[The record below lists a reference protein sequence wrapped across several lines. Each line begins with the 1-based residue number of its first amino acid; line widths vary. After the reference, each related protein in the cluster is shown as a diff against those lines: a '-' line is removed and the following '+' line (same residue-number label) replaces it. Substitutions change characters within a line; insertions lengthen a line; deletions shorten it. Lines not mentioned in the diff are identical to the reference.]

1 MAEED
6 TGQDR
11 TEEATPKRKED
22 ARKKGDIPRSKDMTT
37 MMMLMAASISMLT
50 LGAGMLE
57 GIASTMKT
65 FFVRAADVNIA
76 ARELPGIFL
85 GALNSMIINM
95 LPFVLV
101 MVFVALVSPMLLS
114 GWNFSVDAI
123 KFKASKMNPL
133 SGIKRVFGPN
143 SLIELFKTILKF
155 SVIAVV
161 AFFLIRKQMPEIM
174 NIGQGDLNASL
185 KHVADTVAWT
195 FLIVSSATILIVL
208 VDVPQQLWQHSK
220 KLKMTREQIKQ
231 EHKDTEGMPEVKS
244 RIRQKQQELAQRR
257 MMEEVPKADVIVT
270 NPTHFSVALKYD
282 LENHGAPKVVA
293 KGADEVA
300 FRIREIGQNNQVPI
314 LETPPLAR
322 ALYYNTKIN
331 QEIPAGLYKAVAQ
344 VLAYVFQIKANP
356 TATDIE
362 PVPEN
367 LPIPDELK
375 R

>member
-50 LGAGMLE
+50 LGTGMLE

-101 MVFVALVSPMLLS
+101 MVFVALFSPMLLS

-143 SLIELFKTILKF
+143 SLIELFQDHPQVFCDCSGRLF
-155 SVIAVV
+155 PD
-161 AFFLIRKQMPEIM
+161 PEA
-174 NIGQGDLNASL
+174 NAR
-185 KHVADTVAWT
+185 DY
-195 FLIVSSATILIVL
+195 
-208 VDVPQQLWQHSK
+208 
-220 KLKMTREQIKQ
+220 
-231 EHKDTEGMPEVKS
+231 EH
-244 RIRQKQQELAQRR
+244 
-257 MMEEVPKADVIVT
+257 
-270 NPTHFSVALKYD
+270 
-282 LENHGAPKVVA
+282 
-293 KGADEVA
+293 
-300 FRIREIGQNNQVPI
+300 
-314 LETPPLAR
+314 R
-322 ALYYNTKIN
+322 A
-331 QEIPAGLYKAVAQ
+331 G
-344 VLAYVFQIKANP
+344 
-356 TATDIE
+356 
-362 PVPEN
+362 
-367 LPIPDELK
+367 
-375 R
+375 